1 VSIRKP
7 EADSFGETFFDA
19 SDLAIAMALFVNRPS
34 GGRVESVL
42 TFATQRFDS
51 FVGTFP
57 PIRRPTAFAP
67 LFVRH
72 VSTPPGLWSLRLFGR
87 LGFDPPRFGFLRWSS
102 PGGTVPRAMLLL
114 CPPAVERLVLLETS
128 CAMEWYRTTF
138 DPFRN
143 L

>member
-1 VSIRKP
+1 MSIRKP

-87 LGFDPPRFGFLRWSS
+87 LGFDPPRFGFLRWTW
-102 PGGTVPRAMLLL
+102 PGGKVLHAMPLL
-114 CPPAVERLVLLETS
+114 CPPAVAPLALLETW
-128 CAMEWYRTTF
+128 CVTACGRTTS
-138 DPFRN
+138 DPFRS